1 MIRIEEKST
10 VKLPGIT
17 SLFVTFDFNRAVVD
31 ELKLLSNTFYN
42 ADTKE
47 WEIPITSLSEFIDR
61 TCKIDTIDLH
71 LAQDEISGVADD
83 LVVDKYKY
91 KTQPFPCAFFTH

>member
-1 MIRIEEKST
+1 MIRIEEKTT

-47 WEIPITSLSEFIDR
+47 WEYQSHR
-61 TCKIDTIDLH
+61 
-71 LAQDEISGVADD
+71 
-83 LVVDKYKY
+83 
-91 KTQPFPCAFFTH
+91 